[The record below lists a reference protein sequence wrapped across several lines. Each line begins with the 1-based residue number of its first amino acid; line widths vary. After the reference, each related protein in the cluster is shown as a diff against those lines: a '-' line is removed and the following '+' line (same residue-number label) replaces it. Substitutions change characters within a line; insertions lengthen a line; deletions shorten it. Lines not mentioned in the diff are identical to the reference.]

1 MWESAHSA
9 QVLVTR
15 PMGGVPGLGISIC
28 LVWGAL
34 EGSRGETAP
43 GLSHLGSA
51 FSVLTVLPLGSGR
64 QVQMSATGPRG
75 WEAVVYP
82 PPRRDGPNPCP
93 PVPQEAGLEQVH
105 LAVKAQGNTEDVD
118 SLLAQLLDELISD
131 CR

>member
-15 PMGGVPGLGISIC
+15 PISGVPGLGIPIRV
-28 LVWGAL
+28 VWGAL
-34 EGSRGETAP
+34 EGSRGETTP
-43 GLSHLGSA
+43 GLLHLGSA
-51 FSVLTVLPLGSGR
+51 FSVLTVLSLSSGR
-64 QVQMSATGPRG
+64 QVQISATGPRG

-82 PPRRDGPNPCP
+82 PPRHYSPNPCL

-105 LAVKAQGNTEDVD
+105 LAMKAQGNTEDVD